1 VRARRRLVVI
11 LAIALSS
18 SVTLS
23 GCAPTRYDP
32 ASAAKLQSDVL
43 DVSKAAADGDWSGAS
58 AGLDRVVAEA
68 QQDAD
73 AGRIDRDR
81 LNSILAAVAAVR
93 ADLRAETATIP
104 PSPTPKPHHGKGPK
118 H

>member
-1 VRARRRLVVI
+1 VSARRRLAVVVVVALCLPI
-11 LAIALSS
+11 TLA
-18 SVTLS
+18 
-23 GCAPTRYDP
+23 GCASTGYDP

-43 DVSKAAADGDWSGAS
+43 DVSKAAADGDWSKAS

-73 AGRIDRDR
+73 AGRIGIDR

-93 ADLRAETATIP
+93 ADLRAETASS
-104 PSPTPKPHHGKGPK
+104 PSPTPSPHHGKGPK

>member
-1 VRARRRLVVI
+1 MSALHRLAGVV
-11 LAIALSS
+11 AIAVSLCL
-18 SVTLS
+18 TLS
-23 GCAPTRYDP
+23 GCAPSRYDS
-32 ASAAKLQSDVL
+32 ASAANLQSDVL

-58 AGLDRVVAEA
+58 AGLDRIVAEA

-73 AGRIDRDR
+73 AGRIGLDR

-93 ADLRAETATIP
+93 ADLRAETTVS
-104 PSPTPKPHHGKGPK
+104 PSPTPGPHHKKGPK

>member
-1 VRARRRLVVI
+1 MSARRLVVV
-11 LAIALSS
+11 AVALSLC
-18 SVTLS
+18 VTLS
-23 GCAPTRYDP
+23 GCTPNRYDP
-32 ASAAKLQSDVL
+32 SSAAKLQSDVL
-43 DVSKAAADGDWSGAS
+43 DVSKAAADGDWARAS

-73 AGRIDRDR
+73 AGRIGLDR

-93 ADLRAETATIP
+93 ADLRAEIAVS
-104 PSPTPKPHHGKGPK
+104 PSPTPNSHHKKGPK